1 MTNPSMLVSWFA
13 VLSLYACLSA
23 GGAERGRLPA
33 GAWGGSHIRLD
44 VTEEGATVELDCAH
58 GTIRGPILPG
68 ADGRFEAAGTY
79 VQEHG
84 GPEREGEEREGRPA
98 RYSGRVEGSTLTL
111 TIALNGAD
119 ETIGTF
125 TLARGKAARLTKCL

>member
-1 MTNPSMLVSWFA
+1 MLTSCLA

-33 GAWGGSHIRLD
+33 GTWGGAHIRLD
-44 VTEEGATVELDCAH
+44 VTEESAAVELDCAH
-58 GTIRGPILPG
+58 GTLDGPILPG

-84 GPEREGEEREGRPA
+84 GPEREGEEPDGRPA

-111 TIALNGAD
+111 TIALTDTG
-119 ETIGTF
+119 ETVGPF
-125 TLARGKAARLTKCL
+125 TLTRGKAARLTKCL